1 VTSHQTNPPERDR
14 ILQATIF
21 VVRDGRHPMAILA
34 MVACVLVGALGF
46 IGPRSPTSTI
56 DRFIPDPWRLGY
68 YGLLL
73 LSGLIFLTS
82 VCLRDIRDR
91 LIWERIAL
99 LFFAGVLLCYPLT
112 VWSGS
117 GADPG
122 SIYEGV
128 VSCAFGFAG
137 LWRIGEITLDLRQAR
152 RIIRRAEVE
161 S

>member
-1 VTSHQTNPPERDR
+1 MPPV
-14 ILQATIF
+14 TIF

-56 DRFIPDPWRLGY
+56 DRFIPDPWCFGY

-73 LSGLIFLTS
+73 FSGLIFLIS

-99 LFFAGVLLCYPLT
+99 TP
-112 VWSGS
+112 
-117 GADPG
+117 
-122 SIYEGV
+122 
-128 VSCAFGFAG
+128 
-137 LWRIGEITLDLRQAR
+137 
-152 RIIRRAEVE
+152 
-161 S
+161 

>member
-14 ILQATIF
+14 ITQATIF
-21 VVRDGRHPMAILA
+21 IVRDGRHPMAILA

-56 DRFIPDPWRLGY
+56 DRFIPDPWRFGY

-91 LIWERIAL
+91 LI
-99 LFFAGVLLCYPLT
+99 
-112 VWSGS
+112 GS
-117 GADPG
+117 ASRCCFSPVCC
-122 SIYEGV
+122 SAIP
-128 VSCAFGFAG
+128 
-137 LWRIGEITLDLRQAR
+137 
-152 RIIRRAEVE
+152 
-161 S
+161 